1 MGKKEAI
8 MTTKRNELVEAVP
21 RRELSLLDEMD
32 RAFDSLFHR
41 GWLRPF
47 REAWPDLARFEETF
61 GIGAPRIDVLDRD
74 EEILVRAEVPGV
86 DRKDL
91 QVELS
96 GQMLTIHGERRREE
110 KEEKGEYFR
119 SEIAHG
125 MFSRT
130 IRLPEEVA
138 LDKAAAEFKDGIL
151 EVHLPKTHKTERR
164 RIEVA

>member
-1 MGKKEAI
+1 
-8 MTTKRNELVEAVP
+8 MTTKRNEMIEAVP
-21 RRELSLLDEMD
+21 RREMTLLDEMD
-32 RAFDSLFHR
+32 RVFDGLFHR

-47 REAWPDLARFEETF
+47 REAWPEWARAEETF
-61 GIGAPRIDVLDRD
+61 GMGNPRVDVLDRE

-86 DRKDL
+86 NKKDL
-91 QVELS
+91 RVELS
-96 GQMLTIHGERRREE
+96 GQMLTIHGERRREQ

-130 IRLPEEVA
+130 LRLPEEVA

>member
-1 MGKKEAI
+1 
-8 MTTKRNELVEAVP
+8 MTSKRNELIEAVP

-32 RAFDSLFHR
+32 RVFDTLFHR
-41 GWLRPF
+41 GWMRPF
-47 REAWPDLARFEETF
+47 RDALPDLARFEETF
-61 GIGAPRIDVLDRD
+61 GMGTPRVDVLDRD

-86 DRKDL
+86 EKKDL

-130 IRLPEEVA
+130 IRLPEAVA

-164 RIEVA
+164 HIEVS

>member
-1 MGKKEAI
+1 
-8 MTTKRNELVEAVP
+8 MTTKRKELTEVVP
-21 RRELSLLDEMD
+21 RRELSLLEEMD
-32 RAFDSLFHR
+32 RAFDSIFHR
-41 GWLRPF
+41 GWPRPF
-47 REAWPDLARFEETF
+47 RETWPDLARFEEVF
-61 GIGAPRIDVLDRD
+61 GLGTPRVDVLDRE

-86 DRKDL
+86 EKKDL

-96 GQMLTIHGERRREE
+96 GQLLTIHGERRREE

-119 SEIAHG
+119 SEMAHG
-125 MFSRT
+125 VFSRT

-151 EVHLPKTHKTERR
+151 EVHLPKTHRTERR

>member
-1 MGKKEAI
+1 MA
-8 MTTKRNELVEAVP
+8 TKRNELVGAVP

-47 REAWPDLARFEETF
+47 REAWPELARLEETF
-61 GIGAPRIDVLDRD
+61 GMGMPRVDVLDRD

-86 DRKDL
+86 EKKDL
-91 QVELS
+91 QVDLS
-96 GQMLTIHGERRREE
+96 GQLLTIHGERRREE

-125 MFSRT
+125 VFSRT
-130 IRLPEEVA
+130 IRLPEDVA
-138 LDKAAAEFKDGIL
+138 LDKVKAEFKDGIL
-151 EVHLPKTHKTERR
+151 EVHLPKTHRTERR

>member
-1 MGKKEAI
+1 
-8 MTTKRNELVEAVP
+8 MTNKRNEMIEAVP

-32 RAFDSLFHR
+32 RVFDSLLHR

-47 REAWPDLARFEETF
+47 RDALPDLARLEETF
-61 GIGAPRIDVLDRD
+61 ALGTPRVDVLDRD
-74 EEILVRAEVPGV
+74 DEVLVRAEVPGV
-86 DRKDL
+86 DKKDL
-91 QVELS
+91 RVELS
-96 GQMLTIHGERRREE
+96 GEMLMIHGERRREE

-138 LDKAAAEFKDGIL
+138 VDKARAEFKDGLL

-164 RIEVA
+164 RIEVS

>member
-1 MGKKEAI
+1 
-8 MTTKRNELVEAVP
+8 MTNKRNEMTEVVP

-32 RAFDSLFHR
+32 RAFDGLFHR

-47 REAWPDLARFEETF
+47 RDAWPDLARFEEALGMGT
-61 GIGAPRIDVLDRD
+61 PRVDVLDRD

-86 DRKDL
+86 EKKDL
-91 QVELS
+91 QVDLS
-96 GQMLTIHGERRREE
+96 GQVLTLHGERRREE

-130 IRLPEEVA
+130 IHLPEEVA
-138 LDKAAAEFKDGIL
+138 ADKVVAEFKDGIL
-151 EVHLPKTHKTERR
+151 EVHLPKTRRTERR

>member
-1 MGKKEAI
+1 MR
-8 MTTKRNELVEAVP
+8 TKRNEIVEAVP

-47 REAWPDLARFEETF
+47 REGWSELARLEETL
-61 GIGAPRIDVLDRD
+61 GMGTPRVDVLDR
-74 EEILVRAEVPGV
+74 EEEVLVRAEVPGV
-86 DRKDL
+86 DKKDL

-96 GQMLTIHGERRREE
+96 GQLLTIGGERRREA
-110 KEEKGEYFR
+110 KEEKGDYFR

-138 LDKAAAEFKDGIL
+138 LDKAAADFKDGIL